1 MGKFAD
7 AWAAQVAKAGLKTV
21 KASLGIQRVLGCK
34 DEAAMVRAQPLGMGS
49 AMPSVSLFAL
59 DACSGAPRND
69 LQTSVRHAGILAD
82 RLLRKVLFPD
92 VKKAINS
99 EKKIKH
105 SEFSAKVAWGGA

>member
-1 MGKFAD
+1 MGCPSGQGGLEDCQSIAGHPACVGLQGRGCHGKGAAAWHGVRD
-7 AWAAQVAKAGLKTV
+7 AKRLT
-21 KASLGIQRVLGCK
+21 
-34 DEAAMVRAQPLGMGS
+34 
-49 AMPSVSLFAL
+49 FAL
-59 DACSGAPRND
+59 HDACSGAPRNA

-105 SEFSAKVAWGGA
+105 SEFSAKVALGGD